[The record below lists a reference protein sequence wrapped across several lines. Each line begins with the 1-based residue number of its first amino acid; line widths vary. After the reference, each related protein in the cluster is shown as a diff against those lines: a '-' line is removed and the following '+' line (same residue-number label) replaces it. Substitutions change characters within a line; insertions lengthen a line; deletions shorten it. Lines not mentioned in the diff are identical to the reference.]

1 MDMERLTHFFTQL
14 GQELDRL
21 AQLQKRKIGAVRA
34 HDLEA
39 LNDCMKQ
46 EQAVSLALRGL
57 EQRRGQL
64 LEELGLAG
72 VPLLELDRHCPPEHR
87 GAVARATEGLRRQ
100 YALLRSA
107 QEAAR
112 TVVETDLR
120 AVNRE
125 LERRGLLTD
134 EEDTHQAPAAPPLR
148 GLGTDFRA

>member
-1 MDMERLTHFFTQL
+1 MERLTHFFTQL

-87 GAVARATEGLRRQ
+87 SAVARATEGLRRQ

-134 EEDTHQAPAAPPLR
+134 EEDTYQAPAAPPLR